1 MSRIGPKVISEIRR
15 KEEKLKG
22 TPVTSERQRER
33 LWEEASRQALERK
46 KKKQLI
52 KSLWQ
57 EFLWKRKKKERIVK
71 NCGLIG
77 MKKKKKDKDGSNTI
91 VFEIRE
97 YRFRTEYDSGYVSA
111 LGMVAWFEFTSQ
123 WRVVSLLFQ
132 LLAPSPLSL
141 NVYSK
146 ICRAQTRCR
155 WPIVFCFFEGIRWNE
170 WTRRKRY
177 PFQEVK
183 IFHPPSDKFVKKPV
197 AVVY

>member
-1 MSRIGPKVISEIRR
+1 MK
-15 KEEKLKG
+15 
-22 TPVTSERQRER
+22 
-33 LWEEASRQALERK
+33 
-46 KKKQLI
+46 
-52 KSLWQ
+52 
-57 EFLWKRKKKERIVK
+57 
-71 NCGLIG
+71 
-77 MKKKKKDKDGSNTI
+77 KKKKKDKDGSNTI

-111 LGMVAWFEFTSQ
+111 LGMVAWFEFTTQ